1 MTSFVELPDSILDIL
16 NDKSFIVPTLTAD
29 EKKIIKMKKVADYNR
44 TKYNNNTEYN
54 SYKREQA
61 KQKYQQL
68 RKCYIDNKDKNEV

>member
-44 TKYNNNTEYN
+44 NKYNNNTEYN